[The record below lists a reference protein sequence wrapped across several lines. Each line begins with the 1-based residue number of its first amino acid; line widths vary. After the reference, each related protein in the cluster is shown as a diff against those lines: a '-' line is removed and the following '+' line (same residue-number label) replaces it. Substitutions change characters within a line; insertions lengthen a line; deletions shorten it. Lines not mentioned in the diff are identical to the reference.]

1 MVILCSNGV
10 MASVCCQF
18 SRHRNYQKSRQNS
31 IEGEGKRDTAGEV
44 AVLHT
49 VVPWCGEKR
58 AALDAVCAHQWNMD
72 RIPNNTSLYKD
83 IHHIVGE
90 GSDKTGALLR

>member
-58 AALDAVCAHQWNMD
+58 AALDAVCVVRD
-72 RIPNNTSLYKD
+72 CKVE
-83 IHHIVGE
+83 IV
-90 GSDKTGALLR
+90 AYFP